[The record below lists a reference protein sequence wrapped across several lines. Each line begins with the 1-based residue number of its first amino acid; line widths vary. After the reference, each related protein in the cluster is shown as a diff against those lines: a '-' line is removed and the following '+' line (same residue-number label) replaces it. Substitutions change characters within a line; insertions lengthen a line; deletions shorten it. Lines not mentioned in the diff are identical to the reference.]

1 MKRHESLYKLS
12 HEHHRG
18 LLLAQLIK
26 KNAPRYRGLPNTLK
40 GKVEYTINFYK
51 NDLIK
56 HFRAEEKILFQAVQA
71 KNQEID
77 SLFEEIFNEHNLIRD
92 LVLSLNEGSNHKDT
106 LDKLGNLLTKHIR
119 KEERLLFPMI
129 EEALT
134 GAELKKLKQLLTE
147 AE

>member
-1 MKRHESLYKLS
+1 MKRHESLYSLS

-26 KNAPRYRGLPNTLK
+26 KNAPKYKGLPNTLR
-40 GKVEYTINFYK
+40 GKVEYILNFYK

-56 HFRAEEKILFQAVQA
+56 HFRAEEDILFPAV
-71 KNQEID
+71 KERNSEID
-77 SLFEEIFNEHNLIRD
+77 SLFEEIFEEHNLIKD
-92 LVLSLNEGSNHKDT
+92 LVLSLNEDSNHKDT

-119 KEERLLFPMI
+119 KEERHLFPLI

-134 GAELKKLKQLLTE
+134 DDELENLKKLLTE
-147 AE
+147 AD